1 MKKLQSG
8 EIPDYVMEFVIDEL
22 KKIRSGEL
30 VFVAQDGYLMSVEVT
45 DRRRL
50 SDWADDF
57 KPPSDEMFRN
67 LKRQIADEFQ
77 RLKYGRLVVKIQKG
91 RIMQFECTVQH
102 RFTGLDGEGI

>member
-22 KKIRSGEL
+22 KKIRSGEIIFI
-30 VFVAQDGYLMSVEVT
+30 VQDGFLMSVEVT

-50 SDWADDF
+50 SNWADEF
-57 KPPSDEMFRN
+57 KPPSVFTN
-67 LKRQIADEFQ
+67 LKRQLTDEIQ
-77 RLKYGRLVVKIQKG
+77 RLQYGRLVIKIQKG